1 MSEKEIDITKVI
13 NPNLIDLHLNG
24 KTKEDV
30 IEELSHLLQNDDDIT
45 DIQKF
50 VDDVFNREEEGETGI
65 GQGVAIPHGKSKAVK
80 NTMIAIGLSD
90 HPIPWETLDD
100 QPVTAVILFA
110 VRDQDADTLH
120 LKLLQ
125 KVAILL
131 SDDNFIKK
139 LHAATNKDSVIKL
152 LCANRGDD

>member
-1 MSEKEIDITKVI
+1 MAEKEINIAKVI
-13 NPNLIDLHLNG
+13 NLNLIDLHLNG
-24 KTKEDV
+24 KTKKDV
-30 IEELSHLLQNDDDIT
+30 IKELSNLLKEDDDIT
-45 DIQKF
+45 NTQDFI
-50 VDDVFNREEEGETGI
+50 DDVFLREEEGETGI

-100 QPVTAVILFA
+100 KPVTAVILFA

-131 SDDNFIKK
+131 SDDDFIDK
-139 LHAATNKDSVIKL
+139 LHAVKNKKDVINL
-152 LCANRGDD
+152 LCGNKGR

>member
-1 MSEKEIDITKVI
+1 MADKEINIAKVI
-13 NPNLIDLHLNG
+13 NLNLIDLHLNG
-24 KTKEDV
+24 KTKKDV
-30 IEELSHLLQNDDDIT
+30 IKELSNLLKEDDDIT
-45 DIQKF
+45 NTQDFI
-50 VDDVFNREEEGETGI
+50 DDVFLREEEGETGI

-100 QPVTAVILFA
+100 KPVTAVILFA

-131 SDDNFIKK
+131 SDDDFINK
-139 LHAATNKDSVIKL
+139 LHAVKNKKDVINL
-152 LCANRGDD
+152 LCGNKGR

>member
-1 MSEKEIDITKVI
+1 MAEKEINIAKVI
-13 NPNLIDLHLNG
+13 NLNLIDLHLNG
-24 KTKEDV
+24 KTKKDV
-30 IEELSHLLQNDDDIT
+30 IKELSNLLKEDDDIT
-45 DIQKF
+45 NTQDFI
-50 VDDVFNREEEGETGI
+50 DDVFLREEEGETGI

-100 QPVTAVILFA
+100 KPVTAVILFA

-131 SDDNFIKK
+131 SDDDFIDK
-139 LHAATNKDSVIKL
+139 LHAAKNKKNVIDL
-152 LCANRGDD
+152 LCGNKGR

>member
-1 MSEKEIDITKVI
+1 MADKEINIAKVI
-13 NPNLIDLHLNG
+13 NLNLIDLHLNG
-24 KTKEDV
+24 KTKKDV
-30 IEELSHLLQNDDDIT
+30 IKELSTLLKKDDDIT
-45 DIQKF
+45 NTQDFI
-50 VDDVFNREEEGETGI
+50 DDVFLREEEGETGI

-100 QPVTAVILFA
+100 KPVTAVILFA

-131 SDDNFIKK
+131 SDDDFIDK
-139 LHAATNKDSVIKL
+139 LHAVKNKKDVINL
-152 LCANRGDD
+152 LCGNKGR

>member
-1 MSEKEIDITKVI
+1 MADKEINIAKVI
-13 NPNLIDLHLNG
+13 NLNLIDLHLNG
-24 KTKEDV
+24 KTKKDV
-30 IEELSHLLQNDDDIT
+30 IKELSNLLKEDDDIT
-45 DIQKF
+45 NTQDFI
-50 VDDVFNREEEGETGI
+50 DDVFLREEEGETGI

-100 QPVTAVILFA
+100 KPVTAVILFA

-125 KVAILL
+125 RVAILL
-131 SDDNFIKK
+131 SDDDFIDK
-139 LHAATNKDSVIKL
+139 LHAVKNKKDVINL
-152 LCANRGDD
+152 LCGNKGR